1 MNKTIMESIVFIL
14 LAILLTG
21 DRKDQRYI
29 LDHVKTEYFEEKAH
43 AEIFKAA
50 AKVNLTEEINLVS
63 VKEALTTDENKD
75 VIIRR
80 LSIFREYFIRIGD
93 LVQESSSDDE
103 VRHQISLLVVNI
115 STNLVYRTPVDVAT
129 QFFVGNYVGRAKR
142 QVMLEYQA
150 KLKDCPTV
158 DFTDELNGK
167 LKALDALLKDNTW
180 KNYVIDFFALE
191 KEPEE
196 IALILRKGQGF
207 FYRGNI
213 YLISGYAGAM
223 KSFLCLAIAAAASN
237 KGIKAERTLSFCSTT
252 EALKVL
258 YVDTELAR
266 NTVRKRW
273 RSLKMMSGEEFDH
286 SRFNYLS
293 LRMVSG
299 DIKAKMHIFDSAC
312 RQFKPDFIVI
322 DSGRDLCLDFNDNR
336 EADGLVSHFKQIATD
351 LNAVVLSTSHKSLGN
366 GNAKGHFGMR
376 FNEAA
381 GLELSLTKVTDG
393 NETYVKVEFPKQRE
407 DLFEPFAFKYNPDS
421 GWLIEHA
428 PTVDHAEES
437 RQYRAAK
444 AAVEKVLRPGQFMG
458 YNDLMRKLISETVGS
473 NGKPISERTAKNYI
487 SVLSGTVLTCNP
499 ENRYSL
505 VDPDAEIPFD
515 DDLPN

>member
-1 MNKTIMESIVFIL
+1 ML
-14 LAILLTG
+14 LSG
-21 DRKDQRYI
+21 DRKEQRYI
-29 LDHVKTEYFEEKAH
+29 LDHIIAEYFEERAH
-43 AEIFKAA
+43 AEIFRAA
-50 AKVNLTEEINLVS
+50 ARLHQTEGEINIIS
-63 VKEALTTDENKD
+63 VREALITDDDSDTLAK
-75 VIIRR
+75 R
-80 LSIFREYFIRIGD
+80 LKLFMDYFVRIGD
-93 LVQESSSDDE
+93 LAYDSTDDE
-103 VRHQISLLVVNI
+103 VKHQITLLVANI
-115 STNLVYRTPVDVAT
+115 STNLVYLTPVDVAT
-129 QFFVGNYVGRAKR
+129 HLFLGNYVGRAKK
-142 QVMLEYQA
+142 QVMLDYQA

-167 LKALDALLKDNTW
+167 LKALDVLLKDNTW
-180 KNYVIDFFALE
+180 KNYVIDFSALE

-196 IALILRKGQGF
+196 MALVLRKGQGF

-223 KSFLCLAIAAAASN
+223 KSFLCLAIAAAACN
-237 KGIKAERTLSFCSTT
+237 KGIKADRTLSFCSTT
-252 EALKVL
+252 EELKVL

-266 NTVRKRW
+266 NTVKKRW
-273 RSLKMMSGEEFDH
+273 RSLKMMTGEEFDN

-299 DIKAKMHIFDSAC
+299 DLKAKMHVFDSAC

-322 DSGRDLCLDFNDNR
+322 DSGRDLCLDFNDNK

-351 LNAVVLSTSHKSLGN
+351 LNAAVISTSHKSLGN

-393 NETYVKVEFPKQRE
+393 NETYVKVEIPKQRE
-407 DLFEPFAFKYNPDS
+407 DLYEPFAFRYDPDS
-421 GWLIEHA
+421 GWLLEHA
-428 PTVDHAEES
+428 PTVDRAEEG
-437 RQYRAAK
+437 RQYRAAR
-444 AAVEKVLRPGQFMG
+444 AAVEKVLRPGQFIG
-458 YNDLMRKLISETVGS
+458 HNTLMRELVAGTLGP

-487 SVLSGTVLTCNP
+487 SVLSGTVLMCDA

-515 DDLPN
+515 DDLPGG

>member
-1 MNKTIMESIVFIL
+1 MESIVFIL

-21 DRKDQRYI
+21 NRKEQRYI
-29 LDHVKTEYFEEKAH
+29 IDKVQTEYFEEKAH
-43 AEIFKAA
+43 AEIFNAA
-50 AKVNLTEEINLVS
+50 VRLNLAEIDIDLVS
-63 VKEALTTDENKD
+63 VREALITDIDSDALQKR
-75 VIIRR
+75 I
-80 LSIFREYFIRIGD
+80 SHFREYFVNTGD
-93 LVQESSSDDE
+93 LERASSDDD
-103 VRHQISLLVVNI
+103 VKRQITLLIASI
-115 STNLVYRTPVDVAT
+115 STNLAYSTPVDVAT
-129 QFFVGNYVGRAKR
+129 HLFIGNYVGRAKKNL
-142 QVMLEYQA
+142 MLEYQH
-150 KLKDCPTV
+150 KLRDCPTA
-158 DFTDELNGK
+158 DFTDELSAK
-167 LKALDALLKDNTW
+167 LKALDALLADNTW
-180 KNYVIDFFALE
+180 KNYVIDFAALE

-196 IALILRKGQGF
+196 VALILRKGQGF

-237 KGIKAERTLSFCSTT
+237 RGIKADRTLSFCSTA
-252 EALKVL
+252 EELKVL

-266 NTVRKRW
+266 NTVKKRW
-273 RSLKMMSGEEFDH
+273 KSLKMMSNGEFDQ

-299 DIKAKMHIFDSAC
+299 DLQAKMHVFDSAC

-336 EADGLVSHFKQIATD
+336 EADSLVAHFKQIATD
-351 LNAVVLSTSHKSLGN
+351 LNAVIISTSHKSLGN

-376 FNEAA
+376 LNEAA

-407 DLFEPFAFKYNPDS
+407 DQYEPFAFKYDADT
-421 GWLIEHA
+421 GWLLEHA
-428 PTVDHAEES
+428 PTVDHSEES

-444 AAVEKVLRPGQFMG
+444 SAVEKVLRPGQLIG
-458 YNDLMRKLISETVGS
+458 HNDLMRKLSASTLGP

-487 SVLSGTVLTCNP
+487 SVLSGTVLTCDA

-505 VDPDAEIPFD
+505 ADPDSEIPFD
-515 DDLPN
+515 DDLPVG